1 MQQALHSKGKFKNKQ
16 VAMIWSLK
24 KQKIGATMYFPG
36 LEDAPFKKNMGEI
49 CSFFLKIWET
59 T

>member
-1 MQQALHSKGKFKNKQ
+1 
-16 VAMIWSLK
+16 MIWSLK

-49 CSFFLKIWET
+49 CSFFWKFEKRLEQIWLEKIPSFL
-59 T
+59 